1 MINKIVHFSDLHLRL
16 FKDHD
21 LYRQII
27 TDMLDKFKEI
37 KPDRIVFTGDLVHS
51 KNQITPELIEI
62 VAWVLTECTKIAKTV
77 LIPGNHDF
85 LNNNLNRLDA
95 LTPIIDSLD
104 NSEIVYYRDRG
115 VYEDENISWCV
126 YSQFQGNIPPEIS
139 DAKGYKIGLFHDP
152 IQGLTTDTG
161 YDFGDHAYDIN
172 KFKGLDVVLC
182 GDIHKRQT
190 IWLDQE
196 IEVDEDDVE
205 NYLKKGWDVI
215 NGGKIKRKTRIVQV
229 GSTIQQNFGEKV
241 RNHGFGIYNVK
252 KDEYEFVDLV
262 NPRPFLTFKITDIED
277 LEHGTEKLT
286 NY

>member
-1 MINKIVHFSDLHLRL
+1 MVNKIVHFSDLHLRL

-21 LYRQII
+21 LYRKII

-51 KNQITPELIEI
+51 KNQMTPELIEI

-95 LTPIIDSLD
+95 LTPIIDSLK
-104 NSEIVYYRDRG
+104 NPEIIYYRDRG
-115 VYEDENISWCV
+115 VYEDENVSWCV

-139 DAKGYKIGLFHDP
+139 EAKGYKIGLFHDP

-190 IWLDQE
+190 LWLDQE